1 MKIAMVASE
10 SNPLVKSGGLAD
22 VIYSLSRELVGMGHE
37 VMILIPY
44 YKGVDSRLLKK
55 PEYRGNYVFNMSWR
69 DCCAEVFETNID
81 GIRFVLVKNDRYF
94 GRDNLYGYFDDGERF
109 AFFDMA
115 VRGILPM
122 LDFKP
127 DIIHTHDWQA
137 AMMPVLIKTENKNDP
152 FYAKTKY
159 VLTIHNPAFKG
170 MLDPAALDNLYNLP
184 YLLYKDGST
193 EFEGRVSTLK
203 AGIVYSDK
211 ITTVSPTHRDELL
224 TEEGSFGLS
233 GVLKSREYD
242 FCGFVN
248 GIDVAEF
255 NPANDKLIAKEFS
268 AKNTVSG
275 KKENRA
281 ALLKASFLEDS
292 GGPLFGLVSRLTFQK
307 GIDLVYEI
315 MPKLLQQGAMLAVL
329 GSGEYGL
336 EQAFED
342 LRRRYPRQVSVY
354 IGYSNKR
361 AHEIYAASD
370 YFLMPSS
377 FEPCGIGQLIAQRYG
392 TIPVVRKTGGLADTI
407 LPYNRKNADVAT
419 GISFDDYDYGGID
432 YATNLAMELY
442 KDQKNFKAVRKNC
455 LVKDNSWKKS
465 AELYLGVYK
474 ELVG

>member
-1 MKIAMVASE
+1 
-10 SNPLVKSGGLAD
+10 
-22 VIYSLSRELVGMGHE
+22 
-37 VMILIPY
+37 
-44 YKGVDSRLLKK
+44 
-55 PEYRGNYVFNMSWR
+55 
-69 DCCAEVFETNID
+69 
-81 GIRFVLVKNDRYF
+81 
-94 GRDNLYGYFDDGERF
+94 
-109 AFFDMA
+109 
-115 VRGILPM
+115 
-122 LDFKP
+122 
-127 DIIHTHDWQA
+127 
-137 AMMPVLIKTENKNDP
+137 
-152 FYAKTKY
+152 
-159 VLTIHNPAFKG
+159 
-170 MLDPAALDNLYNLP
+170 
-184 YLLYKDGST
+184 
-193 EFEGRVSTLK
+193 
-203 AGIVYSDK
+203 
-211 ITTVSPTHRDELL
+211 
-224 TEEGSFGLS
+224 
-233 GVLKSREYD
+233 
-242 FCGFVN
+242 
-248 GIDVAEF
+248 
-255 NPANDKLIAKEFS
+255 
-268 AKNTVSG
+268 
-275 KKENRA
+275 
-281 ALLKASFLEDS
+281 
-292 GGPLFGLVSRLTFQK
+292 
-307 GIDLVYEI
+307 
-315 MPKLLQQGAMLAVL
+315 MLAVL